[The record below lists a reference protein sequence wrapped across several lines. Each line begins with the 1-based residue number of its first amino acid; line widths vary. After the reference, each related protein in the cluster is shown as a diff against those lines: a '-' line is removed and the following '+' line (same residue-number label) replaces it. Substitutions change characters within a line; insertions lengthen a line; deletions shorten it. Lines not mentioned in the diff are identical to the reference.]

1 MWIINVF
8 FFVSFY
14 LFEIVGNTMLTPNFP
29 TFSQYGPPTSPILA
43 PASPRAHHS
52 PIYQQPPQ
60 ILYWGYP
67 NQPMSPTTAYFGPLQ
82 IPPHAFTHFSPNLG
96 DRPAL
101 VSFTIHY
108 ITLHLLF
115 INHLSSPILI
125 ILLLVSYFLSLSDF
139 LLNFSSSLIKIYLV
153 IVFSHFIICWS
164 SNFFWSTNSPPPHT
178 SLLLQKC
185 FAFF

>member
-1 MWIINVF
+1 MFFVF
-8 FFVSFY
+8 FFI
-14 LFEIVGNTMLTPNFP
+14 LKIVGNTMLTPNFP

-101 VSFTIHY
+101 VSFKSIY
-108 ITLHLLF
+108 ILHTFF
-115 INHLSSPILI
+115 INSHLSSILI
-125 ILLLVSYFLSLSDF
+125 ILLLVS
-139 LLNFSSSLIKIYLV
+139 
-153 IVFSHFIICWS
+153 
-164 SNFFWSTNSPPPHT
+164 
-178 SLLLQKC
+178 
-185 FAFF
+185 